1 MLAAKKLK
9 SNRRGINNI
18 QTNNAVL
25 EFKKDLFIIYSRL
38 LACHI
43 IVINT

>member
-9 SNRRGINNI
+9 SNRGFYNNR
-18 QTNNAVL
+18 TNNAIL
-25 EFKKDLFIIYSRL
+25 EYKKDLFIIYSRL